1 MATDKF
7 GEEVTQD
14 RWDQVDLAIRAF
26 IRRYPLH
33 WDMFRKDIIAN
44 KTMYG
49 LAKEGELKK
58 SGFRNTLSF
67 PVAARR
73 RTPEEIELDPIANE
87 IESMESLKETL
98 ELIIPG
104 FTAPDENVEKKN
116 SAKEVVPNKLYKE
129 FIRRYASLF
138 QPGERY

>member
-1 MATDKF
+1 MATDKY
-7 GEEVTQD
+7 GVEVTPERWEEAD
-14 RWDQVDLAIRAF
+14 RAIKAF
-26 IRRYPLH
+26 IRKYPLH
-33 WDMFRKDIIAN
+33 WQMFRQDMDAN
-44 KTMYG
+44 QTKYQ
-49 LAKEGELKK
+49 LAQEGDLKK

-73 RTPEEIELDPIANE
+73 RTPEEVALDPIHNE
-87 IESMESLKETL
+87 IESMESLKDTL
-98 ELIIPG
+98 EAILPG
-104 FTAPDENVEKKN
+104 FTAPDENVEKRN